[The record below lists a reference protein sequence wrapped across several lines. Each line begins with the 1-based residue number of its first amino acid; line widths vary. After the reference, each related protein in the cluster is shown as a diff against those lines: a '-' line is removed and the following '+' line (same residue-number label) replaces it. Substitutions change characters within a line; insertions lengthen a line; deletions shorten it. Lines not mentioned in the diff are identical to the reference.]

1 MIHLQSLYLKY
12 NNLPTGATEVFGT
25 FSGFNFN
32 MPAYAGEVQAASLGM
47 DIKCFDE
54 KGKFIALI
62 SNKF

>member
-1 MIHLQSLYLKY
+1 
-12 NNLPTGATEVFGT
+12 
-25 FSGFNFN
+25 

-62 SNKF
+62 YKKKLLMILKNHQYLQFNML